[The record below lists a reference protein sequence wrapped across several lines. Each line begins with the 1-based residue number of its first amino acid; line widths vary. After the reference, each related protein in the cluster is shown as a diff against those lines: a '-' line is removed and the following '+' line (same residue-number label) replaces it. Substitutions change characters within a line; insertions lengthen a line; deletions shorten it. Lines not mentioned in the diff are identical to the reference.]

1 MKTTKKGFTLI
12 ELIVVIAIIGV
23 LAAILVPSML
33 GYVKKSKIQSANT
46 TASSIYKAVNSAITE
61 FDEEDMTTATG
72 DLAVSTS
79 AKTIATTGTTGT
91 TATTGVATGAE
102 LYEAVEAYFG
112 DIKKC
117 DGAKVHVTTDGQC
130 VAVAVKSGKYFGA
143 YPSGVVT
150 PKKWDKFTDAD
161 KTVDAILGKAK
172 TAAGVTTSGS

>member
-23 LAAILVPSML
+23 LAAILCPSML

-61 FDEEDMTTATG
+61 FDEEDQVTATG
-72 DLAVSTS
+72 DLTVNTS
-79 AKTIATTGTTGT
+79 AKTISATDPSGTAS
-91 TATTGVATGAE
+91 ATDFYTS
-102 LYEAVEAYFG
+102 VEAYFG

-117 DGAKVHVTTDGQC
+117 NGAMVHVTTDGQC
-130 VAVAVKSGKYFGA
+130 VAVSVKSGKYFGA

-150 PKKWDKFTDAD
+150 PKKWDKFTDAE
-161 KTVDAILGKAK
+161 KSVSGILTKAK
-172 TAAGVTTSGS
+172 TAAGVTE